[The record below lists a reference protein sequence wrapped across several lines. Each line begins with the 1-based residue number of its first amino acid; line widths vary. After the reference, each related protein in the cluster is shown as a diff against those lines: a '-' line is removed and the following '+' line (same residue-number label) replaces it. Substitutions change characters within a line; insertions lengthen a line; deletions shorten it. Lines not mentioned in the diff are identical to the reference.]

1 MPLSWS
7 SASVDLSLDLAVDGN
22 GQRRRATLEESLR
35 SAIQE
40 RRLAAGTALP
50 SSRALA
56 ADLGLSRGT
65 VTAAYDQLVA
75 EGYLVTQ
82 PGSGTQVADL
92 GPGPARSDDRRSAR
106 RNRLDLRPGTPDVT
120 SFPVGAW
127 LRASRVALNNAPAS
141 AFGYGAIEGRIELRR
156 TLADYLGRTRG
167 VQASPERIVI
177 TSGTTQAL
185 HLLASARAAAG
196 CDVCATENPGFAFH
210 RKLVRLAGQR
220 VVALSVDRMGAR
232 ADTVAD
238 AQTVVL
244 TPAHQYPT
252 GVTMDGTRRR
262 AFTSWARRTGG
273 IIAEDDYDGEFR
285 YDRQPIGALQG
296 TAADHVVYIGS
307 ASKTLGPGVRL
318 GWMVLPER
326 LVQPVI
332 ETKRYSALST
342 DALSQL
348 TLAEFITSHAYD
360 RHIRTMRLRYRRRRD
375 QLNEV
380 LDELGLRQIA
390 GVAAGLQALVELP
403 ADGPSEDE
411 LVALAAAEGLAL
423 EGAAK
428 HWHGRQAL
436 NPSLLI
442 GFAHPAEQAYPAALF
457 LLKRVLQRAL
467 G

>member
-7 SASVDLSLDLAVDGN
+7 SSSLDLSLDVAVEN
-22 GQRRRATLEESLR
+22 GQRRRAKLEEGLR

-82 PGSGTQVADL
+82 QGSGTQVADL
-92 GPGPARSDDRRSAR
+92 GPVPTQPDDRRSAR
-106 RNRLDLRPGTPDVT
+106 RTRLDLRPGTPDVT

-127 LRASRVALNNAPAS
+127 LKASRIALTQAPAS
-141 AFGYGAIEGRIELRR
+141 AFGYGDVEGRIELRR
-156 TLADYLGRTRG
+156 ALAEYLGRTRG
-167 VQASPERIVI
+167 VQARPEQIVI
-177 TSGTTQAL
+177 TAGTTQAV
-185 HLLASARAAAG
+185 HLLATAQAAAG
-196 CDVCATENPGFAFH
+196 ADVCATENPGFAFH

-220 VVALSVDRMGAR
+220 VVGLPVDAMGAR
-232 ADTVAD
+232 GDGLEA
-238 AQTVVL
+238 AQTAIL
-244 TPAHQYPT
+244 TPAHHYPT
-252 GVTMDGTRRR
+252 GVTMHGSRRR

-307 ASKTLGPGVRL
+307 ASKTLGPGLRL
-318 GWMVLPER
+318 GWMVLPDR
-326 LVQPVI
+326 LVSPVV
-332 ETKRYSALST
+332 EAKRYSALST
-342 DALSQL
+342 DALAQL

-375 QLNEV
+375 LLGAL
-380 LDELGLRQIA
+380 LDQVGLRQIA
-390 GVAAGLQALVELP
+390 GVAAGLQTLVEIP
-403 ADGPSEDE
+403 ADGPSEPE
-411 LVALAAAEGLAL
+411 IVQLAAEEGLAID
-423 EGAAK
+423 GAAG
-428 HWHGRQAL
+428 HWHGKRAR
-436 NPSLLI
+436 NPALLI
-442 GFAHPAEQAYPAALF
+442 GFAHPSEQAFPAALA
-457 LLKRVLQRAL
+457 LLGRVLQRAL